1 MTAHASDNIAF
12 VAKMGQGL
20 GWNMYKASEGDGKI
34 NKFGLD
40 FDTLTALQ
48 FGLYFKF

>member
-1 MTAHASDNIAF
+1 M
-12 VAKMGQGL
+12 VKGL
-20 GWNMYKASEGDGKI
+20 GWNMYKNEDYKV